1 MGIGH
6 QVFMTY
12 EEIVPKGYLKNC
24 KSVIEMGAQIIDYH
38 YQKRARSFLKIKEEK
53 GLSGKGFIS

>member
-24 KSVIEMGAQIIDYH
+24 KSVIEMGAQIIGNN
-38 YQKRARSFLKIKEEK
+38 YQREQEYF
-53 GLSGKGFIS
+53 